1 LDALVVDIGANGA
14 HDPSS
19 FVAEDRRWIGEAG
32 EQVCLPDEFLVSLY
46 QWHAMGWMRGCC
58 VLTVWQMPEY
68 FISIRNSSLRISSR
82 MMGVSVKGALGAS
95 TTKASVSM
103 FVV

>member
-1 LDALVVDIGANGA
+1 
-14 HDPSS
+14 
-19 FVAEDRRWIGEAG
+19 
-32 EQVCLPDEFLVSLY
+32 
-46 QWHAMGWMRGCC
+46 MGWKRGRC

-82 MMGVSVKGALGAS
+82 MMGVRVKGALGAS

-103 FVV
+103 FVVWVVDIVALFYLQLVLGWLLEGQVRSMDCW